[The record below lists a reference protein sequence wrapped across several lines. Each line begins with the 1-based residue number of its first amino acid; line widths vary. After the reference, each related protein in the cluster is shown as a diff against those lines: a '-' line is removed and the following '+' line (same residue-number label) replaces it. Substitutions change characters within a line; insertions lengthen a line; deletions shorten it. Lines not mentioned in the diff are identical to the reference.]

1 MTSISPLQNIL
12 KKGFYGD
19 YEGKNRDN
27 LIKIKEIKNLLILQ
41 IVQYKNSSL
50 EIKDVDIDGLF
61 FPEKVLQVNNN
72 KDIRILWSGPKNWL
86 LVSNKK
92 NIIGNIKKKFD
103 QKDFA
108 ITDLSHSKT
117 IIELEG
123 ENSKEVLKKG
133 CPFNLNDMRKNVCV
147 NSLFNGITITIDMLD
162 NSPDKIRLFTL
173 RSFGESLHHSIADA
187 SLEFGYEVI

>member
-92 NIIGNIKKKFD
+92 NIIW
-103 QKDFA
+103 
-108 ITDLSHSKT
+108 
-117 IIELEG
+117 E
-123 ENSKEVLKKG
+123 
-133 CPFNLNDMRKNVCV
+133 
-147 NSLFNGITITIDMLD
+147 
-162 NSPDKIRLFTL
+162 
-173 RSFGESLHHSIADA
+173 
-187 SLEFGYEVI
+187 